1 MMLKIE
7 SVAFCL
13 VGGHTLQIEVSL
25 PFIEVRG
32 HI

>member
-7 SVAFCL
+7 SAASCL
-13 VGGHTLQIEVSL
+13 VGGPALQMKVSL

-32 HI
+32 HV